1 MESGILVGRRRS
13 HESNPGPRDPRHRS
27 QEARCSNHNQILIS
41 LPHPHPH
48 LHSHLHP
55 HPNPHPHPYEDY
67 MHYTTHSSH
76 RPRIGYIDSE
86 DSLDDDSFD
95 EGYSDDEAAHSTR
108 LFSGHHRP
116 RGHGFGHTRGPDSRL
131 HASTT
136 DTDGLE
142 DDDYDHH
149 PRDREGE
156 VIRHT
161 SRHGPISRSQ
171 HRLRSPPP
179 HRLDHCILRTRIPP
193 SPFILGPPPLIRS
206 SRPYSA
212 GSRRPHVGI
221 DAPPHS
227 SQRRR
232 LIAHATHPGETY
244 HDARSGRPPGNG
256 RGGFL

>member
-1 MESGILVGRRRS
+1 MEAGILGGRRRS
-13 HESNPGPRDPRHRS
+13 HQSNPGPRDSRHRT
-27 QEARCSNHNQILIS
+27 QEARRSNHNQLLIS

-55 HPNPHPHPYEDY
+55 HPNHHPHPWEGY
-67 MHYTTHSSH
+67 MHCTTHPSH

-108 LFSGHHRP
+108 LPSGHHRP
-116 RGHGFGHTRGPDSRL
+116 RGHGFGHTRGPDYRL
-131 HASTT
+131 HASIT
-136 DTDGLE
+136 DSDE
-142 DDDYDHH
+142 IDDDYDHR
-149 PRDREGE
+149 PRGRRGE

-161 SRHGPISRSQ
+161 SRHGPISRPQ

-179 HRLDHCILRTRIPP
+179 RCLDHCILRSRIPP
-193 SPFILGPPPLIRS
+193 SPFVLGPLPLIRS
-206 SRPYSA
+206 PRPYSA
-212 GSRRPHVGI
+212 DGPHSHVSV

-232 LIAHATHPGETY
+232 LIAHGTRAGETY
-244 HDARSGRPPGNG
+244 HDARSGRPSASG
-256 RGGFL
+256 RGGYL